1 MKKQKSKIEISVEL
15 DENKIPE
22 KILWSA
28 SDGGIKDHETKAAF
42 LSVWDSKRK
51 ESLRIDLWTKD
62 MPLDHMNVFFHQT
75 LVSMN
80 ETFFKATQ
88 NEKMSDSFK
97 QFCEYF
103 AENLKLQSLK
113 KS

>member
-28 SDGGIKDHETKAAF
+28 SDGEIKDHETKAAF

-51 ESLRIDLWTKD
+51 ESLNQL
-62 MPLDHMNVFFHQT
+62 
-75 LVSMN
+75 
-80 ETFFKATQ
+80 
-88 NEKMSDSFK
+88 
-97 QFCEYF
+97 
-103 AENLKLQSLK
+103 LK
-113 KS
+113 K